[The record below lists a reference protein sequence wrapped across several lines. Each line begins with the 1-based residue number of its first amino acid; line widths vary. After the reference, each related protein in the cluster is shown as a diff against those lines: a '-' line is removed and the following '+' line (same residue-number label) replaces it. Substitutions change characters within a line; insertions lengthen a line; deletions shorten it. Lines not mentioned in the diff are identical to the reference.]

1 MQKDQIDIRRPTSD
15 DVPGMLALI
24 HFVHG
29 DDTDIDLSTCM
40 VAIYEQRVIGVVRIK
55 TLPDGIHRLASLG
68 VYAEYRRYGV
78 GSALLAKLFEAHH
91 ERPVYVLCTPQLHAF
106 YTGAGFVDV
115 EKQDLPSVLHEEYD
129 RMTLHAPSS
138 TRAGVLS
145 MVLES

>member
-24 HFVHG
+24 RFVHG

-40 VAIYEQRVIGVVRIK
+40 VATYEQRVIGVVRIK
-55 TLPDGIHRLASLG
+55 TLSDGTHRLASLG

-78 GSALLAKLFEAHH
+78 GSQLLAKLFEAHH
-91 ERPVYVLCTPQLHAF
+91 ERPVYVLCMPQLHAF
-106 YTGAGFVDV
+106 YAEAGFVDV
-115 EKQDLPSVLHEEYD
+115 EKQDLPNVLHEEYD
-129 RMTLHAPSS
+129 RMTHQAPSS

-145 MVLES
+145 MVLL